1 MADRIVR
8 VNRPTLTE
16 SPSRGPEPRTSDR
29 DLTAPAFWLGFL
41 SMNFDQMS
49 EPLDRRLADGLTRL
63 AAVARQLD
71 WQAAAAAGLSPTQ
84 ADILRFIAYRP
95 EGARLT
101 AAAAHVGVRKATAS
115 DAVAALERKA
125 LVCKY
130 ADAADGR
137 AVALKATPDGNRVA
151 QAWPSSFAPIVAGL
165 SQAEQESLLGM
176 VIKMIRQLQQRQLI
190 APQRTCV
197 TCRHFRENVAPGT
210 STPHFCAFVGAPMA
224 ERHLRVDCAEHEAAA

>member
-1 MADRIVR
+1 MK
-8 VNRPTLTE
+8 
-16 SPSRGPEPRTSDR
+16 
-29 DLTAPAFWLGFL
+29 
-41 SMNFDQMS
+41 FDQIT

-71 WQAAAAAGLSPTQ
+71 WQTAEGAGLSPTQ
-84 ADILRFIAYRP
+84 ADILRFVVNRP

-125 LVCKY
+125 LINKY
-130 ADAADGR
+130 ADALDGR
-137 AVALKATPDGNRVA
+137 AVTLKATPKGNGVA
-151 QAWPSSFAPIVAGL
+151 QTWPSSFAPIVAGL
-165 SQAEQESLLGM
+165 SESEQESLLGL
-176 VIKMIRQLQQRQLI
+176 VVKMIRQLQQRQLI

-210 STPHFCAFVGAPMA
+210 ATPHYCAFVSAPMA
-224 ERHLRVDCAEHEAAA
+224 ERHLRVDCAEHESAA

>member
-1 MADRIVR
+1 MK
-8 VNRPTLTE
+8 
-16 SPSRGPEPRTSDR
+16 
-29 DLTAPAFWLGFL
+29 
-41 SMNFDQMS
+41 FDQIT

-71 WQAAAAAGLSPTQ
+71 WQAAESAGLSPTQ
-84 ADILRFIAYRP
+84 ADILRFVVNRP

-101 AAAAHVGVRKATAS
+101 AAAAHAGVRKATAS

-125 LVCKY
+125 LVNKY
-130 ADAADGR
+130 ADASDGR
-137 AVALKATPDGNRVA
+137 AVALKATAKGNRVA

-165 SQAEQESLLGM
+165 SESEQEALLGL
-176 VIKMIRQLQQRQLI
+176 VVKMIRQLQQRQLI

-210 STPHFCAFVGAPMA
+210 ATPHYCAFVGAPMA
-224 ERHLRVDCAEHEAAA
+224 ERHLRVDCAEHESAA